1 MGAIAKLFAAV
12 DALQAGKS
20 LSNPELWKKV
30 QGLMPVF
37 LLIIGA
43 IVKVFGLDIPEP
55 DQATIALGLAT
66 LGVAVNGYLTVAT
79 TDKLG
84 IKKAK

>member
-1 MGAIAKLFAAV
+1 MNFLAKLFAAV
-12 DALQAGKS
+12 DALHAGKS
-20 LSNPELWKKV
+20 LSNPALWKKV
-30 QGLMPVF
+30 QGLTPVF

-66 LGVAVNGYLTVAT
+66 LGVAINGYLTVAT
-79 TDKLG
+79 T
-84 IKKAK
+84 KKIGVPEK